1 MSFDKMNSF
10 VNEHTILMREFLR
23 KISTLTDEDLI
34 SFDQNAL
41 NLKHVGV
48 TLTPTNTPPFVIST
62 PTTTSSSSILQ
73 HPELGRKKTK
83 LLTNQ
88 EINFDLEL
96 IDLGKQLSILHSLL
110 NSIYSTLDEAT
121 KSKFGEDLIDI
132 LEELNDLKK
141 NKLNSINNPNF
152 ITTQNINSSNNSNNN
167 NNNSGSTN
175 NSSTT
180 LNTKLYSYE
189 NRLHYALLKNN
200 QQSTPMSPLTPNSNI
215 SDSLMKTNQNSSSS
229 SNSSRYSSQLT
240 LNIVNGQSENLISR
254 ENSNPSQT
262 KVSFLWCKHLQFY
275 SIHKLYLLFFCHS
288 KLESE
293 INMLKLRLRE
303 TEMELKKEQ
312 AEKFSIEYKLNQQQ
326 HDNDQQMRNIINR

>member
-23 KISTLTDEDLI
+23 KISTLTDEDLL
-34 SFDQNAL
+34 SFDQDSL
-41 NLKHVGV
+41 NLKHVGAA
-48 TLTPTNTPPFVIST
+48 LTPTNTPPFVIST
-62 PTTTSSSSILQ
+62 PTTTSSSILQ
-73 HPELGRKKTK
+73 RPEMGRKKTK

-110 NSIYSTLDEAT
+110 NSIYSTLDETT
-121 KSKFGEDLIDI
+121 KTKFGEDLIDI

-141 NKLNSINNPNF
+141 NKLNSISNPNF
-152 ITTQNINSSNNSNNN
+152 ISTQNVNSSHNSNNN
-167 NNNSGSTN
+167 NNINNNSSSTN
-175 NSSTT
+175 NSSTN
-180 LNTKLYSYE
+180 LNNKLYSYE

-240 LNIVNGQSENLISR
+240 LNIVNGQSENLINR
-254 ENSNPSQT
+254 ENSNSSQT
-262 KVSFLWCKHLQFY
+262 KVSLVVANKEILSY
-275 SIHKLYLLFFCHS
+275 S
-288 KLESE
+288 
-293 INMLKLRLRE
+293 
-303 TEMELKKEQ
+303 
-312 AEKFSIEYKLNQQQ
+312 
-326 HDNDQQMRNIINR
+326 